1 LRQAIISIT
10 IGVVAGY
17 IFKFFLFV
25 LLCVSYAKAQI
36 PVGLKES
43 SLGNSGV
50 AISDSSAPSYYN
62 PALLSERH
70 KSYFSLTGTTLT
82 SFKSSKN
89 TEEFRSTKF
98 APNYISSIQAFD
110 SFIHEF
116 SLANQ
121 LSVDS
126 SVITP
131 VTDGSKTTNIRSDQY
146 SLAYAFAFRNF
157 PFGFQVGLRV
167 NENNINL
174 KQSTNDGN
182 IATGV
187 DFDISQRV
195 ADMFVGFGGIH
206 QLGTHYRFG
215 YKYESPGLNFY
226 KKSDRGGSYYI
237 YNKTDNT
244 FTTGQTQG
252 SLTET
257 NLNSQ
262 VITIGHSFIVNDHE
276 FLTDSRFLEQQGSKN
291 SYDFYQTFGYKINF
305 SNKMQYM
312 CGFSQKFSDSPEA
325 FDSNY
330 FSTGFS
336 WQTSSLRSTL
346 SGYYADGKD
355 DTQSAGITFGSEFT
369 Y

>member
-1 LRQAIISIT
+1 MRCSLIEL
-10 IGVVAGY
+10 
-17 IFKFFLFV
+17 FLFFFCTFV
-25 LLCVSYAKAQI
+25 LSNLRAQI

-50 AISDSSAPSYYN
+50 AISDSTASSFYN
-62 PALLSERH
+62 PALLSERQT
-70 KSYFSLTGTTLT
+70 SYLSLTGTTLT
-82 SFKSSKN
+82 SFKSTKN
-89 TEEFRSTKF
+89 TTEFRSTKF

-110 SFIHEF
+110 FFIHEF

-121 LSVDS
+121 LSIES
-126 SVITP
+126 SVTAP
-131 VTDGSKTTNIRSDQY
+131 VANGSKTTNFRTDQY
-146 SLAYAFAFRNF
+146 SLAYSFAFRDF
-157 PFGFQVGLRV
+157 PFGFQTGLRI
-167 NENNINL
+167 NENNLNF

-182 IATGV
+182 VATGV

-195 ADMFVGFGGIH
+195 ADLFVGFGGIH
-206 QLGTHYRFG
+206 QLGTHYRLG
-215 YKYESPGLNFY
+215 YKYESPGLNLY
-226 KKSDRGGSYYI
+226 KKTDRGGSFYI
-237 YNKTDNT
+237 YDKTGNT

-252 SLTET
+252 DATESS
-257 NLNSQ
+257 LNSQ
-262 VITIGHSFIVNDHE
+262 VMTIGHSFRINAHE
-276 FLTDSRFLEQQGSKN
+276 FLTDSRFLEQKESKN

-312 CGFSQKFSDSPEA
+312 CGFSQKFSNSPKA

-336 WQTSSLRSTL
+336 WQTNSLRSTL
-346 SGYYADGKD
+346 SGYFADGKD